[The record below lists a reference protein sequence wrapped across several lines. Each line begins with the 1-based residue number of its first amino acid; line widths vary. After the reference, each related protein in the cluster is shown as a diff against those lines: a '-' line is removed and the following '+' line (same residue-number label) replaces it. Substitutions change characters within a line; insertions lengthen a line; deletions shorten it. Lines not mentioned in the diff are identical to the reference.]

1 MKLSMVKL
9 VQIDYSSF
17 EVAVQGFPR
26 QKGRRLGHIDPGGA
40 FGLIPYKRLRQM
52 GRASGTLFLLPD
64 KIANGEAG
72 TGFPD
77 VLYIQDILAF
87 PSGGPSHVVLRVL
100 HAVGL
105 NQFDLVLY
113 AILRHHIRFN
123 LSSQNISRDWEV
135 FPRHTDIIL

>member
-1 MKLSMVKL
+1 MSY
-9 VQIDYSSF
+9 DT
-17 EVAVQGFPR
+17 
-26 QKGRRLGHIDPGGA
+26 GGA
-40 FGLIPYKRLRQM
+40 FGLISYKRFHQI
-52 GRASGTLFLLPD
+52 GRASGMLLLLPD
-64 KIANGEAG
+64 EIADGEAG
-72 TGFPD
+72 AGFPG

-87 PSGGPSHVVLRVL
+87 LSGGPSHVVLRVL

-135 FPRHTDIIL
+135 FPRHTGIIL